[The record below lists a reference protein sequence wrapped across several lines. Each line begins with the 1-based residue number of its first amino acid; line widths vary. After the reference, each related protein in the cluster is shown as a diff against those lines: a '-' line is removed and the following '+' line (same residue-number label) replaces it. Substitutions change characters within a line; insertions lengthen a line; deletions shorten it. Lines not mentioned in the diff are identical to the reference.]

1 MAASQSPEPA
11 LRRNLHIL
19 MAGIA
24 TVGLQ
29 ALMLSPML
37 TDIMRALSAGPA
49 EVGVAAGSYGFGVA
63 LSALLAAPRLDSWP
77 KRLSLQLAFLVMSAA
92 LTLCGLAWN
101 WPVLVVGQFLIG
113 AAAGIIIPGTYAL
126 AADLSA
132 ESYRTQ
138 ALGRVVL
145 GWSVALCAGVPLSA
159 FLTDAMGWR
168 ITFLYVAGLA
178 LAACLG
184 YGLLPR
190 GGQGEPSG
198 RVGYGRALAAPDV
211 VLLLAATFAFMSAFY
226 ATYSFLGDHLRTLHA
241 AGAWLGGLVA
251 MSYGAGFAFG
261 TMGDGRINRL
271 GPKRVVG
278 PALLAI
284 GLAYLVLPFA
294 AGNVVT
300 AVLFAFV
307 WGIAAHVTMTS
318 LVASLSLS
326 QATVRGAVIALFSVV
341 TYLAQGVAGFA
352 MGSLYAARGFHAVS
366 FTASAGAF
374 VMAAIVLLRMRRV
387 SG

>member
-1 MAASQSPEPA
+1 MAVPESPDLA
-11 LRRNLHIL
+11 LRRSLHIL

-37 TDIMRALSAGPA
+37 TDIMQDLSAGPA

-63 LSALLAAPRLDSWP
+63 VSALLAAPRLDSWP
-77 KRLSLQLAFLVMSAA
+77 KRPSLQLAFLIMSAA
-92 LTLCGLAWN
+92 LALCGLAWS
-101 WPVLVVGQFLIG
+101 WPMLVLGQFLIG
-113 AAAGIIIPGTYAL
+113 AAGGIVIPGTYAL
-126 AADLSA
+126 ASDLSA
-132 ESYRTQ
+132 EAYRTQ

-145 GWSVALCAGVPLSA
+145 GWSIALCAGVPLSA

-178 LAACLG
+178 LAASIA
-184 YGLLPR
+184 YGLLPA
-190 GGQGEPSG
+190 GE
-198 RVGYGRALAAPDV
+198 RAADARKVGYAQALAAPDV
-211 VLLLAATFAFMSAFY
+211 IVLLAATFAFMSAFY

-261 TMGDGRINRL
+261 TLADGRINRA

-278 PALLAI
+278 PALVAV
-284 GLAYLVLPFA
+284 GLNYLVLPYA
-294 AGNVVT
+294 AETMPT
-300 AVLFAFV
+300 AVLYAFV
-307 WGIAAHVTMTS
+307 WGIIAHVTMTS

-326 QATVRGAVIALFSVV
+326 PPAVRGAVIALFSVI

-366 FTASAGAF
+366 LAASAGAF
-374 VMAAIVLLRMRRV
+374 VMAGVVLTWRRG

>member
-1 MAASQSPEPA
+1 MAGLESPDPA

-37 TDIMRALSAGPA
+37 TDIMRALAAGPA

-63 LSALLAAPRLDSWP
+63 ASAFLAAPKLDTWP
-77 KRLSLQLAFLVMSAA
+77 KRRSLQLAFLVMSAA
-92 LTLCGLAWN
+92 LALCGLAWS

-113 AAAGIIIPGTYAL
+113 AAGGIVIPGTYAL
-126 AADLSA
+126 AAELSA

-168 ITFLYVAGLA
+168 TTFLYVAGLA
-178 LAACLG
+178 LAACLA
-184 YGLLPR
+184 YRLLPAGR
-190 GGQGEPSG
+190 PTGEER
-198 RVGYGRALAAPDV
+198 RVGYAQAVAAPDALV
-211 VLLLAATFAFMSAFY
+211 FLAATFAFMFAFY

-251 MSYGAGFAFG
+251 MSYGAGFGFG
-261 TMGDGRINRL
+261 TVFDARINRA
-271 GPKRVVG
+271 GPKRMVG
-278 PALLAI
+278 PALAAI
-284 GLAYLVLPFA
+284 GFNYLMLPLAAHNL
-294 AGNVVT
+294 VT
-300 AVLFAFV
+300 AVLYAFA
-307 WGIAAHVTMTS
+307 WGAVAHLAMTS
-318 LVASLSLS
+318 LVVSLSLS
-326 QATVRGAVIALFSVV
+326 PPAVRGAVIALFSVI
-341 TYLAQGVAGFA
+341 TYLAQGVAGFL
-352 MGSLYAARGFHAVS
+352 MGALYAARGFEAVS

-374 VMAAIVLLRMRRV
+374 VMAAVVLMHRRA